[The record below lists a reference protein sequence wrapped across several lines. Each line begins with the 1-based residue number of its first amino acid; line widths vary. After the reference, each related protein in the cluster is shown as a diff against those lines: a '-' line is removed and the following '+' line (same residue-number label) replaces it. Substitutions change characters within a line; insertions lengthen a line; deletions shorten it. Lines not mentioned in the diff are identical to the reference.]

1 MIITKTPYRISFFG
15 GGTDFEEYFSQYG
28 GEVVGSTIDKYCYVS
43 IRSLQKFF
51 DHKYRI
57 SWSKIENV
65 KKISDIN
72 HPTVKGLLRY
82 YNLSNEGLEIHYDGD
97 LPGNSGI
104 GSSSSF
110 CIGLIKALNQKFNF
124 KFNKKKLAS
133 EAYHIESNVIGENV
147 GMQDQVWAS
156 YGGLNSIKFN
166 KSNFIVRKLNINK
179 NIKDNLQKNLLMFY
193 SGKSR
198 FSDKIE
204 KDKKKKIV
212 DKIKF
217 YHEIKKQVN
226 ECKKILSSG
235 KNLNEFGLLL
245 NEYWN
250 LKKSLSTKVSSNE
263 INEIYSEALI
273 AGALGGKL
281 LGSGGGGF
289 FVFYVPI
296 SMQRKVR
303 AKLHKLE
310 EVKFKFSEE
319 GSSIIFSND

>member
-15 GGTDFEEYFSQYG
+15 GGTDFEEYFSKYK
-28 GEVVGSTIDKYCYVS
+28 GEVIGSTINKYCYVS
-43 IRSLQKFF
+43 LRSLQKFF

-57 SWSKIENV
+57 SWSRIENV
-65 KKISDIN
+65 KKISEIY
-72 HPTVKGLLRY
+72 HPTVKGVLNHYKLKDD
-82 YNLSNEGLEIHYDGD
+82 GLEIHYDGD

-104 GSSSSF
+104 GSSSCF
-110 CIGLIKALNQKFNF
+110 CVGLIKALNQKYNF
-124 KFNKKKLAS
+124 KLNKQKLAS

-147 GMQDQVWAS
+147 GKQDQVWAS

-179 NIKDNLQKNLLMFY
+179 NIKENLQKNLLMFY

-245 NEYWN
+245 NEYWD

-263 INEIYSEALI
+263 INEIYSEALN

-289 FVFYVPI
+289 FIFYVPR
-296 SMQRKVR
+296 SMQKKVR

-319 GSSIIFSND
+319 GSSIIFSNE